1 MYLSASPLQSRRR
14 KTAAALRGG
23 EAKYYS
29 SSGEMQPPARA
40 RTHAKHSRA
49 LPGAALPQPSC
60 LTLSP
65 PGLSRQ
71 LRAALRPRL
80 PSCRRQ
86 SPGRPAAPLG
96 GRKRGRPIAAAALL
110 PHCPRVHRDWP
121 RASHRVWE
129 RSNYLVFSSV
139 FAAWSG
145 QL

>member
-1 MYLSASPLQSRRR
+1 MPLSPGRCSLTCCRPSDWIHKQVQNQLPCITVVQCHRIAGCIYFKLPGTSVGEEKRVYLSASPLQSRRR

-65 PGLSRQ
+65 PGLPTSY
-71 LRAALRPRL
+71 
-80 PSCRRQ
+80 
-86 SPGRPAAPLG
+86 
-96 GRKRGRPIAAAALL
+96 
-110 PHCPRVHRDWP
+110 PH
-121 RASHRVWE
+121 
-129 RSNYLVFSSV
+129 F
-139 FAAWSG
+139 
-145 QL
+145 